1 MDVAAATW
9 ARAAVQ
15 SVEATACGPDPAAA
29 ALVVAAVAV
38 AGAVE
43 GAAGVVPFVTSAR
56 IEALGEYETQNLEDA
71 ISLTS

>member
-38 AGAVE
+38 AVE
-43 GAAGVVPFVTSAR
+43 GVAGVVPFVTSAR
-56 IEALGEYETQNLEDA
+56 IEALGEYETQNLEDV